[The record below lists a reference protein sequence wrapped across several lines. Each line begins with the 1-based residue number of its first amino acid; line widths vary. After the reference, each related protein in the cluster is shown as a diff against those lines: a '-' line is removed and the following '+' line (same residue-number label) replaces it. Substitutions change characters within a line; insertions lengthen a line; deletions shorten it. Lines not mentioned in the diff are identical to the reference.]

1 MSRKDLE
8 FAAEERGSETLV
20 YRLSGHLYGTDTG
33 YAFQETVRRAV
44 SEGRKRIVIDLSGVE
59 RIDSCGIGILAAS
72 IFSVQKAGGGMVLA
86 SLPEHIQ
93 RMLGLTMF
101 LDHVAHA
108 ETVDEALAKVTGM
121 ELSGGPTP
129 TTSE

>member
-8 FAAEERGSETLV
+8 YAAEGAGSGTLT
-20 YRLSGHLYGTDTG
+20 YRLSGHLYGTETG

-44 SEGRKRIVIDLSGVE
+44 SEGTKRFVIDLSGVE

-86 SLPEHIQ
+86 ALPEHIQ

-101 LDHVAHA
+101 LDHVAQA
-108 ETVDEALAKVTGM
+108 ESVDEAMVKIAAMALADGT
-121 ELSGGPTP
+121 TP
-129 TTSE
+129 TTTE

>member
-1 MSRKDLE
+1 MARKDLE
-8 FAAEERGSETLV
+8 YSEVERGSETLV
-20 YRLSGHLYGTDTG
+20 YRLSGNLYGTDAG
-33 YAFQETVRRAV
+33 YAFQEAVRRAA
-44 SEGRKRIVIDLSGVE
+44 SADTKRFVIDLSGVD

-86 SLPEHIQ
+86 ALPEHIQ

-108 ETVDEALAKVTGM
+108 ETVDDALAKVAGM
-121 ELSGGPTP
+121 ELSGG
-129 TTSE
+129 TTSAPTE